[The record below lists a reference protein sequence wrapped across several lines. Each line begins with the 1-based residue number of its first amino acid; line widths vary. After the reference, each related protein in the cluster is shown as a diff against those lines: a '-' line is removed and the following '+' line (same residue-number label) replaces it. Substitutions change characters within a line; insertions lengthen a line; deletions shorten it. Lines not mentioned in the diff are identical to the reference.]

1 MQKYEH
7 PPLMKLE
14 MGMQIAMDWNK
25 CSAQENVH
33 MEPNSFRHVVW
44 CGKACMHR
52 THSRTVPGPLLDT
65 LHIVMRYN
73 PSIEQYDIEQIRKGT
88 RLRRCDHNCI
98 SMSTPL
104 IS

>member
-1 MQKYEH
+1 
-7 PPLMKLE
+7 MKLE

-65 LHIVMRYN
+65 LHIVMRYIPSRAIGHRPN
-73 PSIEQYDIEQIRKGT
+73 PQRYEVADV
-88 RLRRCDHNCI
+88 
-98 SMSTPL
+98 
-104 IS
+104 